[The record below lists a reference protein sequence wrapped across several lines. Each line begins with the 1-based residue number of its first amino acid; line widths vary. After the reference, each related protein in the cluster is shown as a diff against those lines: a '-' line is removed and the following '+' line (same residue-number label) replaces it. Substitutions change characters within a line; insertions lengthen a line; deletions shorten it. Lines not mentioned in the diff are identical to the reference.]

1 MNSFTGIF
9 HGLLP
14 ANRYFKEHLRLAA
27 SVQSFFFYFRKTWS
41 LFSHAGCLLTQ
52 EEMPRKDRIQKEK
65 EKAKNVAAKG
75 SRTITSLFPRASTAL
90 TLSSSDQLIEDKT
103 K

>member
-1 MNSFTGIF
+1 
-9 HGLLP
+9 
-14 ANRYFKEHLRLAA
+14 
-27 SVQSFFFYFRKTWS
+27 
-41 LFSHAGCLLTQ
+41 
-52 EEMPRKDRIQKEK
+52 MPRKDRIQKEK
-65 EKAKNVAAKG
+65 EKAKNVAAKR

>member
-14 ANRYFKEHLRLAA
+14 TNRSFKEHLWLAA
-27 SVQSFFFYFRKTWS
+27 SVQSFFYFRKTWS
-41 LFSHAGCLLTQ
+41 LFSHVGCMLTQ
-52 EEMPRKDRIQKEK
+52 EEVPRKDHTQKEK
-65 EKAKNVAAKG
+65 EKAKNGAAKG
-75 SRTITSLFPRASTAL
+75 SRTITSLFPQASTAS
-90 TLSSSDQLIEDKT
+90 TLSSPDQLVEDKI